1 MKRCDSFGK
10 NYGKKL
16 RKLNAKIDR
25 KIARYNSDAV
35 KKSIG
40 KNGVMDK
47 GDFWKLEKRLLP
59 KAHNVPHAL
68 QDQSGFEV
76 TDPINIKS
84 EYKAEFEHRL
94 GKREPK
100 KYLEGYMNSQN
111 KVCSLRLEVSKGK
124 LDDEFNLEEVERA
137 ISELKRGKCSDPTGL
152 IRKVFIRSG
161 KCMIL
166 SILRVM
172 NLIKQHQVLPFEWS
186 NIWIRPLKK
195 NKGSIKVL
203 NYYRGI
209 FIVDIMSIIFEKL
222 LKYRLMPHLQQNMT
236 KFQTG
241 GVKGKD
247 VTDNLFLMRGVIDWA
262 KYLKQKVWF
271 TFYDIEKCFDSL
283 WLGDCLN
290 SLWKNGVQNDIFYL
304 IYLINKRS
312 DITVKTPFG
321 DTYPFFAEE
330 IVKQGTVLGPIL
342 NNCSLDDV
350 CKEGKGYQYGSI
362 ELKPFEF
369 VDDIADPNRSK
380 YDAQI
385 SSKVITRIQ
394 EFKKLKFSSEK
405 CKVLKINSSSN
416 TDTLFIEDRAL
427 DIENSTS
434 YLGDVVN
441 DKGDNTALCKD
452 RTDKAVGTII
462 ELFSICKEVNFGKF
476 KISNL
481 LTLYQSAV
489 IPRLIYNCE
498 AWSNL
503 KAKDYQ
509 VLQKLQLNFLKRVTD
524 VPRTTPNAALF
535 LELGV
540 WPVQY
545 IIEQRQLLHLKR
557 ILDRDNRDPVW
568 LPYKEMLKY
577 EFEPNWANN
586 ILGLREKYNLPLKD
600 LNIQKLSKPQW
611 KTMLKRQVRKFVFHT
626 LCSECSQ
633 LKRYTKL
640 EQPTYLTELDP
651 KYAQMIFK
659 AKLEMFD
666 IKVNF
671 KGLYSSNLQCLFCY
685 VVNEEFS
692 HMFNCEFGPVCPAS
706 IRGLTLRHLHNITD
720 LQRLKCV
727 GKFLM
732 KYERMRS
739 FLI

>member
-1 MKRCDSFGK
+1 M
-10 NYGKKL
+10 
-16 RKLNAKIDR
+16 
-25 KIARYNSDAV
+25 
-35 KKSIG
+35 
-40 KNGVMDK
+40 
-47 GDFWKLEKRLLP
+47 
-59 KAHNVPHAL
+59 
-68 QDQSGFEV
+68 
-76 TDPINIKS
+76 
-84 EYKAEFEHRL
+84 
-94 GKREPK
+94 
-100 KYLEGYMNSQN
+100 
-111 KVCSLRLEVSKGK
+111 
-124 LDDEFNLEEVERA
+124 
-137 ISELKRGKCSDPTGL
+137 
-152 IRKVFIRSG
+152 
-161 KCMIL
+161 
-166 SILRVM
+166 
-172 NLIKQHQVLPFEWS
+172 
-186 NIWIRPLKK
+186 
-195 NKGSIKVL
+195 
-203 NYYRGI
+203 
-209 FIVDIMSIIFEKL
+209 
-222 LKYRLMPHLQQNMT
+222 
-236 KFQTG
+236 
-241 GVKGKD
+241 
-247 VTDNLFLMRGVIDWA
+247 
-262 KYLKQKVWF
+262 
-271 TFYDIEKCFDSL
+271 
-283 WLGDCLN
+283 
-290 SLWKNGVQNDIFYL
+290 

-312 DITVKTPFG
+312 NITVKTPFG
-321 DTYPFFAEE
+321 DTYPFLAEE

-350 CKEGKGYQYGSI
+350 CKEGKGYQYGSV

-369 VDDIADPNRSK
+369 VDDIADPNRNK

-385 SSKVITRIQ
+385 SNKVITCIQ
-394 EFKKLKFSSEK
+394 ELKKLKFSSEK
-405 CKVLKINSSSN
+405 CKIMKINSSSN
-416 TDTLFIEDRAL
+416 TDTSFIEDRAL

-434 YLGDVVN
+434 YPGDVFN

-452 RTDKAVGTII
+452 RADKAVGTII
-462 ELFSICKEVNFGKF
+462 ELFSICKEVNFGTF

-481 LTLYQSAV
+481 LTLYQSV
-489 IPRLIYNCE
+489 FIPRLIYNCE
-498 AWSNL
+498 AWFNL

-509 VLQKLQLNFLKRVTD
+509 VLQKLQLNFLRRVMD

-568 LPYKEMLKY
+568 LAYKEMLKY

-586 ILGLREKYNLPLKD
+586 ILGLWEKYNLPLKD
-600 LNIQKLSKPQW
+600 LNIQKLSEPQW
-611 KTMLKRQVRKFVFHT
+611 KTIVKSQVRKFVFHT
-626 LCSECSQ
+626 LCNECSQ
-633 LKRYTKL
+633 LKKASYMRYTKL

-671 KGLYSSNLQCLFCY
+671 KGLYSSNLQCPFCY

-706 IRGLTLRHLHNITD
+706 IRGLTLEHLHNITD